1 MEFYMTEKLLFR
13 KKSVKKVDI
22 IKIFGIIFK
31 SEKRKERQ
39 HIKNSH

>member
-1 MEFYMTEKLLFR
+1 MIEKPLFQ
-13 KKSVKKVDI
+13 KKSAKKVDI

-39 HIKNSH
+39 HIKNFH